1 MGVGMM
7 SQRGKMEALRA
18 ELGLV
23 DEQSV
28 EVRGWRQGGSGFAG
42 SSGDGE

>member
-1 MGVGMM
+1 MM
-7 SQRGKMEALRA
+7 SRRGKMEALQA

-28 EVRGWRQGGSGFAG
+28 KVQGWQQGGSGFAG
-42 SSGDGE
+42 SGGDGE